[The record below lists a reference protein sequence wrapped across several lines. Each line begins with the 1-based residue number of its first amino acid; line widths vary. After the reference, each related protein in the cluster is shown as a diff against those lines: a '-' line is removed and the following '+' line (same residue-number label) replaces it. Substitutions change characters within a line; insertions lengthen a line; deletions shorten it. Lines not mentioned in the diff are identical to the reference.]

1 MESRQFPCSQCG
13 ANLNFAP
20 GTDSLKCP
28 YCGYVNPIESGET
41 TIEELDYLAHLRHL
55 GEEQET
61 MEVMTVK
68 CQGCGAET
76 TFDPNITSDRCAFC
90 DTPLVQTRASRR
102 LIKPQA
108 LLPFKIESQ
117 KATELFRTW
126 KKKLWFAPNAVKEH
140 GRRESGLD
148 GMYIPHWTYDTNTH
162 TDYTGQRG
170 EYYYVTETYT
180 TVENGKT
187 VTRTRQVRKTRWYP
201 AAGHVYNSF
210 DDILVVASESL
221 PRKYMKKLEPWDLEE
236 LAGYDDAFLSGFRS
250 ESYSINLEQGF
261 EIACQYMEPT
271 IEATIRRDIGG
282 DEQRI
287 FSKNTRYS
295 DTTFK
300 HILLPVWISSYRFKD
315 KTYRFLVN
323 ARTGEVQ
330 GERPWS
336 WVKITLAVL
345 AAAIVIA
352 AIIYFASTQ

>member
-13 ANLNFAP
+13 ANLIFAP
-20 GTDSLKCP
+20 GTDSLECP
-28 YCGYVNPIESGET
+28 YCKYVNPIT
-41 TIEELDYLAHLRHL
+41 TVHSSIEELDFRAHLAKM
-55 GEEQET
+55 GEEQEM

-76 TFDPNITSDRCAFC
+76 TFDPNITSDYCAFC
-90 DTPLVQTRASRR
+90 DTPLVQTKASRL

-108 LLPFKIESQ
+108 LLPFKITREEAAEQ
-117 KATELFRTW
+117 FRSW
-126 KKKLWFAPNAVKEH
+126 RRHLWFAPNAIKKH
-140 GRRESGLD
+140 GRRQTDLD
-148 GMYIPHWTYDTNTH
+148 GIYIPHWTYDTDTT

-201 AAGHVYNSF
+201 ASGRVYNSF
-210 DDILVVASESL
+210 DDVLVAASKSL
-221 PRKYMKKLEPWDLEE
+221 PRKYMKKLEPWYLQE
-236 LAGYDDAFLSGFRS
+236 LTIYSDAYLSGFRS
-250 ESYSINLEQGF
+250 ESYSVNLEQGF
-261 EIACQYMEPT
+261 EIACQYIQPT
-271 IEATIRRDIGG
+271 IDASIRCVIGG

-287 FSKNTRYS
+287 FSQNTRHK

-300 HILLPVWISSYRFKD
+300 HILLPLWISTYRFKS

-336 WVKITLAVL
+336 WIKITLAAV
-345 AAAIVIA
+345 AALVVISVV
-352 AIIYFASTQ
+352 IYVVS